1 MIAGG
6 ACEALLQRLDVVEFG
21 CLNAKL
27 GAQQI
32 AWILRGVARD
42 GSVAGRFG
50 LGEPTEAAVAAGE
63 VVPKSGSVRC
73 QFGGAPIECICL
85 LMATER
91 GGYIGQPVVGVR
103 DPGGEL
109 GGSGDD
115 GGSVGRSPQPPQD
128 GGDQT
133 VTGE

>member
-1 MIAGG
+1 MIAGSG
-6 ACEALLQRLDVVEFG
+6 CEALLQLIDVVELRR
-21 CLNAKL
+21 LNAKL

-32 AWILRGVARD
+32 ARILRGVARD
-42 GSVAGRFG
+42 GSIAGRFG

-73 QFGGAPIECICL
+73 EFGGAPIECIGL

-103 DPGGEL
+103 DPGREL
-109 GGSGDD
+109 G
-115 GGSVGRSPQPPQD
+115 
-128 GGDQT
+128 
-133 VTGE
+133 